1 VGEKRQRVRAMRT
14 IGIIG
19 AGYWGKNLIRT
30 FLTLKTASVKF
41 IADTSPEAL
50 EGISR
55 QYPDVKVT
63 LDYHT
68 ILNDDDIHAV
78 VIATPA
84 ITHYEI
90 AREALLRGK
99 HVFVEKPMTLTTE
112 DARAL
117 VTLAEEKNRKLMV
130 GHLLMYH
137 PCITSIKNSIHANGI
152 GDILYLYSQRL
163 NLGIVRSD
171 ENALLSF
178 GPHDISVALHL
189 LGAEPVSVNA
199 HGQCYLQKGI
209 EDVVFLT
216 LHFPD
221 RVIAN
226 IHLSWLDPHKVRRTT
241 VVGSKKMI
249 FFDDMEPQEKVKI
262 YDKGV
267 DRSADYSSYG
277 EFLSLRDGDIY
288 IPGIKIVEPLK
299 LECAHF
305 IECIE
310 KDLTPLSDGRNGLL
324 VTRVL
329 SASQK
334 SLHSGG
340 VSTRIE

>member
-1 VGEKRQRVRAMRT
+1 MQT

-30 FLTLKTASVKF
+30 FHTLGTASVRY
-41 IADTSPEAL
+41 ISDTSPEVL
-50 EGISR
+50 QGISR
-55 QYPDVKVT
+55 QYPGAKAT
-63 LDYHT
+63 LDYRT
-68 ILNDDDIHAV
+68 ILDDPAIHAV

-84 ITHYEI
+84 VSHHEI
-90 AREALLRGK
+90 AKEALLHGK

-112 DARAL
+112 DSLEL
-117 VTLAEEKNRKLMV
+117 VTLAEERNRKLMV
-130 GHLLMYH
+130 GHLLLYH
-137 PCITSIKNSIHANGI
+137 PCIAAIKNSIRAGEL
-152 GDILYLYSQRL
+152 GDIYYLYSQRL
-163 NLGIVRSD
+163 NLGKVRCD

-199 HGQCYLQKGI
+199 HGQCYLQDGI

-216 LHFPD
+216 LHFTD

-226 IHLSWLDPHKVRRTT
+226 IQLSWLDPHKVRRTT

-267 DRSADYSSYG
+267 DRSAEYSSYG

-288 IPGIKIVEPLK
+288 IPGIKMAEPLK

-310 KDLTPLSDGRNGLL
+310 KNLIPLSDGRNGLV

-329 SASQK
+329 SASQR
-334 SLHSGG
+334 SLSKGG
-340 VSTRIE
+340 ISVKIE

>member
-1 VGEKRQRVRAMRT
+1 MK

-30 FLTLKTASVKF
+30 FQALGSACTVHS
-41 IADTSPEAL
+41 IADTSPL
-50 EGISR
+50 VISGLSR
-55 QYPDVKVT
+55 QYP
-63 LDYHT
+63 T
-68 ILNDDDIHAV
+68 IKITDNYNDILQDKEIKAV
-78 VIATPA
+78 VISTPA
-84 ITHYEI
+84 VTHYEI
-90 AREALLRGK
+90 SKEALLCGK
-99 HVFVEKPMTLTTE
+99 NVFVEKPMTLHTE
-112 DARAL
+112 ESVEL
-117 VTLAEEKNRKLMV
+117 VELSERSNLKLMV
-130 GHLLMYH
+130 GHLLLYH
-137 PCITSIKNSIHANGI
+137 PCINAIKKSILEGEI
-152 GDILYLYSQRL
+152 GDIYYLYSQRL
-163 NLGIVRSD
+163 NLGKVRSD

-189 LGAEPVSVNA
+189 LGAAPISANA

-226 IHLSWLDPHKVRRTT
+226 IQLSWLDPHKVRRVT

-267 DRSADYSSYG
+267 DRSSDYSSYG
-277 EFLSLRDGDIY
+277 EFLSLRDGDIH
-288 IPGIKIVEPLK
+288 IPGIKMAEPLK

-305 IECIE
+305 LECIE
-310 KDLTPLSDGRNGLL
+310 KDLTPLSNGRNGLM

-329 SASQK
+329 AACQE
-334 SLHSGG
+334 SLKSGG
-340 VSTRIE
+340 FSIKIE

>member
-1 VGEKRQRVRAMRT
+1 MN

-30 FLTLKTASVKF
+30 FQTLGSLCTVRY
-41 IADTSPEAL
+41 IADTSPEVIVNL
-50 EGISR
+50 SR
-55 QYPDVKVT
+55 QYPHTTIIDN
-63 LDYHT
+63 YHT
-68 ILNDDDIHAV
+68 IFDDSEVRAV
-78 VIATPA
+78 VISTPA
-84 ITHYEI
+84 ATHYKI
-90 AREALLRGK
+90 AKEALLRGK
-99 HVFVEKPMTLTTE
+99 HVFVEKPMTLNTDE
-112 DARAL
+112 SLEL
-117 VTLAEEKNRKLMV
+117 VRISEEKNRKLMV
-130 GHLLMYH
+130 GHLLLYH
-137 PCITSIKNSIHANGI
+137 PCITAIKKSILSGEI
-152 GDILYLYSQRL
+152 GDIYYLYSQRL
-163 NLGIVRSD
+163 NLGKVRSD

-189 LGAEPVSVNA
+189 LGESPVSVNV
-199 HGQCYLQKGI
+199 HGQSYLQDGI

-216 LHFPD
+216 LHFHD
-221 RVIAN
+221 RIIAN
-226 IHLSWLDPHKVRRTT
+226 IQLSWLDPHKIRRVT

-267 DRSADYSSYG
+267 DRSSEYSSYG
-277 EFLSLRDGDIY
+277 EFLSLRDGDIT
-288 IPGIKIVEPLK
+288 IPGIKMAEPLK

-310 KDLTPLSDGRNGLL
+310 KDLTPLSDGRNGLM

-334 SLHSGG
+334 SLKSGG
-340 VSTRIE
+340 ISKLIE